1 MKPEWLKVKSSAV
14 KERDEVM
21 NLLSGLSL
29 NTVCQEAAC
38 PNIGECFG
46 RKTAT
51 FMILGINCTR
61 GCRFCNVTD
70 GSPSKVDDA
79 EPNNV
84 AEAVEQLGLKHV
96 VVTSVTRDDL
106 AHGGA
111 EQFAKTIKAIKERTP
126 KTTIEVL
133 IPDFKMDEAALLHV
147 IEARPDVIAHNIETV
162 ESLYPTVRPDAG
174 YQQSLDVLDF
184 IKKNSEGIFTKSS
197 IMLGLGETKEQVLK
211 VLGDL
216 REQQCDFLTLGQY
229 LSPSKAHHPVI
240 EYIHP
245 DEFEA
250 YKTIGYEMKF
260 KYIASGPLVRSSYHA
275 DEAMSVLTH

>member
-70 GSPSKVDDA
+70 GTPSKVDDA
-79 EPNNV
+79 EPKNV

-106 AHGGA
+106 PHGGA

-260 KYIASGPLVRSSYHA
+260 RYIASGPLVRSSYHA
-275 DEAMSVLTH
+275 DEAMHVLTH

>member
-133 IPDFKMDEAALLHV
+133 IPDFKMDEAALMYV

-260 KYIASGPLVRSSYHA
+260 RYIASGPLVRSSYHA

>member
-29 NTVCQEAAC
+29 NTVCKEAAC

-70 GSPSKVDDA
+70 GTPSKVDDA

-96 VVTSVTRDDL
+96 VITSVTRDDL
-106 AHGGA
+106 IHGGA
-111 EQFAKTIKAIKERTP
+111 EQFAKTIEAIRDRTP

-133 IPDFKMDEAALLHV
+133 IPDFKMDEVALMQV
-147 IEARPDVIAHNIETV
+147 IEAGPDVIAHNIETV

-174 YQQSLDVLDF
+174 YQQSLDVLAF

-211 VLGDL
+211 VLADL
-216 REQQCDFLTLGQY
+216 REHQCDFLTLGQY

-275 DEAMSVLTH
+275 DEAMNVLTH

>member
-147 IEARPDVIAHNIETV
+147 IEAGPDVIAHNIETV

-174 YQQSLDVLDF
+174 YQQSLNVLDF